1 MSGSRHGAPR
11 RIEDAAAL
19 LAAIVASSSDAILSH
34 TLDGAITSWN
44 QATERLF
51 GYTAEEMVGRSI
63 RLLIPADQQAKE
75 DNLLS
80 RIGAGDRVD
89 DYETVR
95 RRKDG
100 TLIDVSV
107 TVSPVRDRAGAI
119 IGASKIVRNI
129 TEKKR
134 AEQREAWLAA
144 IVTSSFDGIVSK
156 SLQGIVTSW
165 NESLSVLSATLPRR

>member
-1 MSGSRHGAPR
+1 MAPPR

-44 QATERLF
+44 RATERLF

-80 RIGAGDRVD
+80 RIGTGDRVD

-107 TVSPVRDRAGAI
+107 TVSPVRVA
-119 IGASKIVRNI
+119 
-129 TEKKR
+129 
-134 AEQREAWLAA
+134 RE
-144 IVTSSFDGIVSK
+144 
-156 SLQGIVTSW
+156 
-165 NESLSVLSATLPRR
+165 P